1 MMSFLPYFSA
11 ETWTL
16 LALLI
21 TLIVVYG
28 YWPYGVFTKMGIPG
42 PKPLPYFGTTMGY
55 RKGIANFDTECFQ
68 KYGRIWGIYD
78 GRQPVLCI
86 MDKSM
91 IKTVLIKE
99 CYNIFT
105 NRRNIILNGEL
116 FDAVSLAEDDT
127 WRRIRSVL
135 SPSFTSGRLKEM
147 FGIMKQHSANLLNG
161 MKKQADKDQTID
173 VKEFFGP
180 YSMDVVTST
189 AFSVDIDSLNNPSDP
204 FVSNVKKMFKFNL
217 FNPLFLLIMLFPFT
231 GPILEKM
238 KFSFFPTAVL
248 DFFYASLAKI
258 KSGRDSGNS
267 TSRVDFLQLM
277 IDSQKGN
284 DTKTGG
290 EQTKG
295 LTDHEILSQAIMFI
309 FGGYETSSS
318 TMSFLAYNLAT
329 NPHTMTKLQ
338 EEIDTVF
345 PNKAPIQYEA
355 LMQMDYLD
363 CVLNESLRLYPI
375 APRLERVA
383 KKTVEINGIV
393 IPKDCVV
400 LVPTW
405 TLHRDPEIW
414 SDPEE
419 FKPERFSKEN
429 KEPIDP
435 NTYMP
440 FGAGPRN
447 CIGMRF
453 ALIMIKLAMVE
464 ILQSFTFSVCDETE
478 IPLEI
483 DNQGFLMPKRPI
495 KLRLDPRSNTPSNTT
510 ATTLKSPTM

>member
-1 MMSFLPYFSA
+1 MSFLPYFSA

-42 PKPLPYFGTTMGY
+42 PKPLPYIGTMMEY
-55 RKGIANFDTECFQ
+55 KKGMTNFDTECFQ

-91 IKTVLIKE
+91 IKTILIKE
-99 CYNIFT
+99 CYNIFI
-105 NRRNIILNGEL
+105 NRRDFHLNGEM
-116 FDAVSLAEDDT
+116 FDALSVAEDDT

-161 MKKQADKDQTID
+161 MKKQADKDQAIE

-204 FVSNVKKMFKFNL
+204 FVSNVKKMIKFDL
-217 FNPLFLLIMLFPFT
+217 LNPLFFLVALFPFT

-238 KFSFFPTAVL
+238 KFSFFPTEVT

-258 KSGRDSGNS
+258 KSGRSD
-267 TSRVDFLQLM
+267 LY
-277 IDSQKGN
+277 
-284 DTKTGG
+284 
-290 EQTKG
+290 
-295 LTDHEILSQAIMFI
+295 LTPVQ
-309 FGGYETSSS
+309 
-318 TMSFLAYNLAT
+318 
-329 NPHTMTKLQ
+329 
-338 EEIDTVF
+338 
-345 PNKAPIQYEA
+345 APIQYEA
-355 LMQMDYLD
+355 LVQMDYLD

-375 APRLERVA
+375 SPRLERVA

-429 KEPIDP
+429 KESIDP

-478 IPLEI
+478 VRRSPEQTEYDIIKTSVSFI
-483 DNQGFLMPKRPI
+483 DRGCTCRLMYILPQLP
-495 KLRLDPRSNTPSNTT
+495 
-510 ATTLKSPTM
+510 

>member
-1 MMSFLPYFSA
+1 MCCYNLHPAQPEEDWPPHIAWFLSRFLPRF
-11 ETWTL
+11 W
-16 LALLI
+16 
-21 TLIVVYG
+21 YG

-42 PKPLPYFGTTMGY
+42 PKPLPYFGTMMGY
-55 RKGIANFDTECFQ
+55 RKGINNFDTECYQ

-78 GRQPVLCI
+78 GRQPVLCV

-105 NRRNIILNGEL
+105 NRRDFHLNGEM
-116 FDAVSLAEDDT
+116 FDALSVVEDDA

-161 MKKQADKDQTID
+161 MKKQADKDQTIE

-217 FNPLFLLIMLFPFT
+217 FNPLFLLILFFPFT

-248 DFFYASLAKI
+248 DFFYTSLAKI
-258 KSGRDSGNS
+258 KSGR
-267 TSRVDFLQLM
+267 
-277 IDSQKGN
+277 
-284 DTKTGG
+284 
-290 EQTKG
+290 
-295 LTDHEILSQAIMFI
+295 LTDHEILSQAIIFI
-309 FGGYETSSS
+309 FGGYETSST

-435 NTYMP
+435 YTYMP

-453 ALIMIKLAMVE
+453 AMIMMKLAMVE

-478 IPLEI
+478 VRRSPEQTEYDI
-483 DNQGFLMPKRPI
+483 I
-495 KLRLDPRSNTPSNTT
+495 KHQYLFQHGHHLF
-510 ATTLKSPTM
+510 

>member
-1 MMSFLPYFSA
+1 MSFLPYFSA

-42 PKPLPYFGTTMGY
+42 PKPLPYFGTMLEY
-55 RKGIANFDTECFQ
+55 RKGITNFDTECFQ

-78 GRQPVLCI
+78 GRQPVLCV
-86 MDKSM
+86 MDKSI

-99 CYNIFT
+99 CYNIFI
-105 NRRNIILNGEL
+105 NRRDFHLNGEM
-116 FDAVSLAEDDT
+116 FDALSVVEDDA

-161 MKKQADKDQTID
+161 MKKQADKDRTIE

-204 FVSNVKKMFKFNL
+204 FVSNVKKMVKFDL
-217 FNPLFLLIMLFPFT
+217 LNPLFLLI
-231 GPILEKM
+231 
-238 KFSFFPTAVL
+238 
-248 DFFYASLAKI
+248 
-258 KSGRDSGNS
+258 
-267 TSRVDFLQLM
+267 RVDFLQLM
-277 IDSQKGN
+277 IDSQKGS

-295 LTDHEILSQAIMFI
+295 LTDHEILSQAMIFI
-309 FGGYETSSS
+309 FAGYETSSS

-375 APRLERVA
+375 SPRLERVA
-383 KKTVEINGIV
+383 KKTVEINGII

-435 NTYMP
+435 YTYMP

-447 CIGMRF
+447 CIGMCF

-478 IPLEI
+478 VRRSPEQTEYDI
-483 DNQGFLMPKRPI
+483 I
-495 KLRLDPRSNTPSNTT
+495 KHQYLFQHGHHLF
-510 ATTLKSPTM
+510 

>member
-21 TLIVVYG
+21 TLILVYG

-42 PKPLPYFGTTMGY
+42 PKPLPYFGTMMGY
-55 RKGIANFDTECFQ
+55 RKGINNFDTECFQ

-78 GRQPVLCI
+78 GRQPVLCT

-116 FDAVSLAEDDT
+116 FDAVRCRG
-127 WRRIRSVL
+127 RRGDGS
-135 SPSFTSGRLKEM
+135 M

-161 MKKQADKDQTID
+161 MKKQADKDQTIE

-217 FNPLFLLIMLFPFT
+217 FNPLFLLILFFPFT

-295 LTDHEILSQAIMFI
+295 LTDHEILSQAIIFI
-309 FGGYETSSS
+309 FGGYETSST

-375 APRLERVA
+375 IPRLERVA

-429 KEPIDP
+429 KESIDP
-435 NTYMP
+435 YTYMP

-478 IPLEI
+478 IPLEM
-483 DNQGFLMPKRPI
+483 DNQGLLMPKRPI
-495 KLRLDPRSNTPSNTT
+495 KLRLEARRNTPSNTT
-510 ATTLKSPTM
+510 ATTLKSPTT

>member
-1 MMSFLPYFSA
+1 MSFLPYFSA

-42 PKPLPYFGTTMGY
+42 PKPLPYFGTMLEY
-55 RKGIANFDTECFQ
+55 KKGITNFDTECFQ

-78 GRQPVLCI
+78 GRQPVLCV
-86 MDKSM
+86 MDKSI

-105 NRRNIILNGEL
+105 NRRDFHLNGEM
-116 FDAVSLAEDDT
+116 FDAL
-127 WRRIRSVL
+127 
-135 SPSFTSGRLKEM
+135 
-147 FGIMKQHSANLLNG
+147 
-161 MKKQADKDQTID
+161 
-173 VKEFFGP
+173 FFGP

-204 FVSNVKKMFKFNL
+204 FVSNVKKMVKFDL
-217 FNPLFLLIMLFPFT
+217 LNPLFLLVALFPFT

-238 KFSFFPTAVL
+238 KFSIFPTAVT
-248 DFFYASLAKI
+248 DFFYASLIKI
-258 KSGRDSGNS
+258 KSGRETGIS
-267 TSRVDFLQLM
+267 TVNIRVDFLQLM
-277 IDSQKGN
+277 IDSQKGS

-295 LTDHEILSQAIMFI
+295 LTDHEILSQAMIFI
-309 FGGYETSSS
+309 FAGYETSSS

-329 NPHTMTKLQ
+329 NPHVMTKLQ

-375 APRLERVA
+375 SPRLERVA
-383 KKTVEINGIV
+383 KKTVEINGII

-435 NTYMP
+435 YTYMP

-478 IPLEI
+478 VRRSPEQTEYDI
-483 DNQGFLMPKRPI
+483 I
-495 KLRLDPRSNTPSNTT
+495 KHQYLFQHGHHLF
-510 ATTLKSPTM
+510 

>member
-1 MMSFLPYFSA
+1 MTQNHIKRALILRTFLKCIMA
-11 ETWTL
+11 THVLE
-16 LALLI
+16 
-21 TLIVVYG
+21 
-28 YWPYGVFTKMGIPG
+28 KMGIPG
-42 PKPLPYFGTTMGY
+42 PKPLPYFGTMMGY
-55 RKGIANFDTECFQ
+55 RKGINNFDTECYQ

-78 GRQPVLCI
+78 GRQPVLCV

-116 FDAVSLAEDDT
+116 FDAVSIAEDDT

-161 MKKQADKDQTID
+161 MKKQADKDQTIE

-204 FVSNVKKMFKFNL
+204 FISNVKKMFKFNL
-217 FNPLFLLIMLFPFT
+217 FNPLILLILFFPFI

-258 KSGRDSGNS
+258 KSGRDTGNS
-267 TSRVDFLQLM
+267 TVNMFYIYICMYDCY
-277 IDSQKGN
+277 IDIFIC
-284 DTKTGG
+284 TFI
-290 EQTKG
+290 
-295 LTDHEILSQAIMFI
+295 ILSQAIIFI
-309 FGGYETSSS
+309 FGGYETSST

-363 CVLNESLRLYPI
+363 CVLNESLRLYPV

-435 NTYMP
+435 YTYMP

-453 ALIMIKLAMVE
+453 AMIMMKLAMVE

-483 DNQGFLMPKRPI
+483 DNQGLLMPKRPI
-495 KLRLDPRSNTPSNTT
+495 KLRLEPRSNTLSNTT
-510 ATTLKSPTM
+510 ATSLKSPTT

>member
-1 MMSFLPYFSA
+1 MRSFLPYFSA

-16 LALLI
+16 LVLLI

-28 YWPYGVFTKMGIPG
+28 YWPYSFFTKLGIPG
-42 PKPLPYFGTTMGY
+42 PKPLPFLGTMLEY
-55 RKGIANFDTECFQ
+55 KKGFTRFDTECFQ

-78 GRQPVLCI
+78 GRQPVLCT
-86 MDKSM
+86 MDRTM
-91 IKTVLIKE
+91 IKTILIKE
-99 CYNIFT
+99 CYNNFT
-105 NRRNIILNGEL
+105 NRRNFHLNGEL
-116 FDAVSLAEDDT
+116 YDALSIAEDDA
-127 WRRIRSVL
+127 WKRIRSVL

-147 FGIMKQHSANLLNG
+147 FGIMKQHSSNLLNG
-161 MKKQADKDQTID
+161 MKKQAEKGQAIEL
-173 VKEFFGP
+173 KEFFGP

-204 FVSNVKKMFKFNL
+204 FVSNVKKMLKFDL
-217 FNPLFLLIMLFPFT
+217 FNPLFLLVALFPFT
-231 GPILEKM
+231 GPVMEKM
-238 KFSFFPTAVL
+238 KFSFFPVEVT

-258 KSGRDSGNS
+258 KSGRGTGN
-267 TSRVDFLQLM
+267 TNGRVDFLQLM
-277 IDSQKGN
+277 IDSQK
-284 DTKTGG
+284 DSKTKTGE
-290 EQTKG
+290 EQNKG
-295 LTDHEILSQAIMFI
+295 ALNTVDHEILSQAMIFI
-309 FGGYETSSS
+309 FAGYETTSS
-318 TMSFLAYNLAT
+318 TMSFLAYNLAV
-329 NPHTMTKLQ
+329 NPHVMTKLQ

-355 LMQMDYLD
+355 LMQMEYLD
-363 CVLNESLRLYPI
+363 SVLNESLRLYPI
-375 APRLERVA
+375 AARLERVT
-383 KKTVEINGIV
+383 KKTVEINGII

-429 KEPIDP
+429 KESIDP
-435 NTYMP
+435 YSYMP

-464 ILQSFTFSVCDETE
+464 ILQSYTFTACDETQ
-478 IPLEI
+478 IPLEMDI
-483 DNQGFLMPKRPI
+483 QGLLMPKQPI
-495 KLRLDPRSNTPSNTT
+495 KLKLEPRNAPSNTGST
-510 ATTLKSPTM
+510 AA

>member
-1 MMSFLPYFSA
+1 MSFLPYFSA

-28 YWPYGVFTKMGIPG
+28 YWPYGVFTKMGVPG
-42 PKPLPYFGTTMGY
+42 PKPLPYFGTMM
-55 RKGIANFDTECFQ
+55 E
-68 KYGRIWGIYD
+68 IYD
-78 GRQPVLCI
+78 GRQPVLCT

-105 NRRNIILNGEL
+105 NRMHFHLNGEM
-116 FDAVSLAEDDT
+116 FDAVSAAEDDT

-135 SPSFTSGRLKEM
+135 SPSFTSGRLKEVEPSL
-147 FGIMKQHSANLLNG
+147 HLSL
-161 MKKQADKDQTID
+161 
-173 VKEFFGP
+173 
-180 YSMDVVTST
+180 SM
-189 AFSVDIDSLNNPSDP
+189 IYQL
-204 FVSNVKKMFKFNL
+204 KMIKFDL
-217 FNPLFLLIMLFPFT
+217 FNPLFLLIALFPFT

-238 KFSFFPTAVL
+238 KFSFFPSEVT

-258 KSGRDSGNS
+258 KSGRDTGNS

-277 IDSQKGN
+277 IDSQKGS
-284 DTKTGG
+284 DTKTG
-290 EQTKG
+290 EDQTKG
-295 LTDHEILSQAIMFI
+295 LTDHEILSQAMIFI
-309 FGGYETSSS
+309 FAGYETSSS

-329 NPHTMTKLQ
+329 NPHVMTKLQ

-345 PNKAPIQYEA
+345 PNKTPIQYEA

-375 APRLERVA
+375 SPRLERVA

-429 KEPIDP
+429 KESIDP
-435 NTYMP
+435 YTYMP

-478 IPLEI
+478 ILLEM
-483 DNQGFLMPKRPI
+483 DKQFLLMPKRPI
-495 KLRLDPRSNTPSNTT
+495 KLRLEPRSITSSNTT
-510 ATTLKSPTM
+510 SISLKSPAT

>member
-42 PKPLPYFGTTMGY
+42 PKPLPYFGTMLEY
-55 RKGIANFDTECFQ
+55 K
-68 KYGRIWGIYD
+68 K
-78 GRQPVLCI
+78 
-86 MDKSM
+86 
-91 IKTVLIKE
+91 
-99 CYNIFT
+99 
-105 NRRNIILNGEL
+105 NIILNGEL
-116 FDAVSLAEDDT
+116 FDAVSVAEDDT

-161 MKKQADKDQTID
+161 MKKQADKDQTIE

-217 FNPLFLLIMLFPFT
+217 FNPLFLLILFFPFT

-258 KSGRDSGNS
+258 KSGQTCYKHILSPIPSSPLLSPS
-267 TSRVDFLQLM
+267 T
-277 IDSQKGN
+277 
-284 DTKTGG
+284 
-290 EQTKG
+290 G
-295 LTDHEILSQAIMFI
+295 LTDHEILSQAVIFI
-309 FGGYETSSS
+309 FGGYETSST

-429 KEPIDP
+429 KESIDP

-478 IPLEI
+478 VRRSPEQTEYDI
-483 DNQGFLMPKRPI
+483 I
-495 KLRLDPRSNTPSNTT
+495 KHQYLFQHGQHLF
-510 ATTLKSPTM
+510 

>member
-42 PKPLPYFGTTMGY
+42 PKPLPYFGTMLEY
-55 RKGIANFDTECFQ
+55 K
-68 KYGRIWGIYD
+68 K
-78 GRQPVLCI
+78 
-86 MDKSM
+86 
-91 IKTVLIKE
+91 
-99 CYNIFT
+99 
-105 NRRNIILNGEL
+105 NIILNGEL
-116 FDAVSLAEDDT
+116 FDAVSVAEDDT

-161 MKKQADKDQTID
+161 MKKQADKDQTIE

-217 FNPLFLLIMLFPFT
+217 FNPLFLLILFFPFT

-258 KSGRDSGNS
+258 KSGRDTGNS
-267 TSRVDFLQLM
+267 TSRVDFLQMM
-277 IDSQKGN
+277 IDSQ
-284 DTKTGG
+284 
-290 EQTKG
+290 KG
-295 LTDHEILSQAIMFI
+295 LTDHEILSQAVIFI
-309 FGGYETSSS
+309 FGGYETSST

-429 KEPIDP
+429 KESIDP

-478 IPLEI
+478 VRRSPEQTEYDI
-483 DNQGFLMPKRPI
+483 I
-495 KLRLDPRSNTPSNTT
+495 KHQYLNLLPS
-510 ATTLKSPTM
+510 

>member
-1 MMSFLPYFSA
+1 MSFLPYFSA

-21 TLIVVYG
+21 TLIVVY
-28 YWPYGVFTKMGIPG
+28 WPYGVFTKMGIPG
-42 PKPLPYFGTTMGY
+42 PKPLPYFGTMLEY
-55 RKGIANFDTECFQ
+55 RKGIINFDTECFQ

-78 GRQPVLCI
+78 GRQPVLCT
-86 MDKSM
+86 MDKSI

-99 CYNIFT
+99 CYNIFI
-105 NRRNIILNGEL
+105 NRRDFHLNGEM
-116 FDAVSLAEDDT
+116 FDALSVAEDDT

-161 MKKQADKDQTID
+161 MKKQADKDQTIE

-204 FVSNVKKMFKFNL
+204 FVSNVKKMTKFDL
-217 FNPLFLLIMLFPFT
+217 LNPLFLLVCETTHAQTHTDAEF
-231 GPILEKM
+231 
-238 KFSFFPTAVL
+238 
-248 DFFYASLAKI
+248 
-258 KSGRDSGNS
+258 
-267 TSRVDFLQLM
+267 RVDFLQMM
-277 IDSQKGN
+277 IDSQKGS

-295 LTDHEILSQAIMFI
+295 LTDHEILSQAMIFI
-309 FGGYETSSS
+309 FAGYETSSS

-329 NPHTMTKLQ
+329 NPHVMTKLQ

-345 PNKAPIQYEA
+345 PNKAPIQYEG

-375 APRLERVA
+375 SPRLERVA
-383 KKTVEINGIV
+383 KKTVEINGII

-429 KEPIDP
+429 KESIDP
-435 NTYMP
+435 YTYMP
-440 FGAGPRN
+440 FGPRN

-478 IPLEI
+478 VRHSPEQTEYDI
-483 DNQGFLMPKRPI
+483 I
-495 KLRLDPRSNTPSNTT
+495 KHQ
-510 ATTLKSPTM
+510 

>member
-1 MMSFLPYFSA
+1 MRSFLPYFSA

-16 LALLI
+16 LVLLI

-28 YWPYGVFTKMGIPG
+28 YWPYSFFTKLGIPG
-42 PKPLPYFGTTMGY
+42 PKPLPFLGTMLEY
-55 RKGIANFDTECFQ
+55 KKGFTRFDTECFQ

-78 GRQPVLCI
+78 GRQPVLCT
-86 MDKSM
+86 MDRTM
-91 IKTVLIKE
+91 IKTILIKE
-99 CYNIFT
+99 CYNNFT
-105 NRRNIILNGEL
+105 NRRNFHLNGEL
-116 FDAVSLAEDDT
+116 YDALSIAEDDA
-127 WRRIRSVL
+127 WKRIRSVL

-147 FGIMKQHSANLLNG
+147 FGIMKQHSSNLLNG
-161 MKKQADKDQTID
+161 MKKQAEKGQAIEL
-173 VKEFFGP
+173 KEFFGP

-204 FVSNVKKMFKFNL
+204 FVSNVKKMLKFDL
-217 FNPLFLLIMLFPFT
+217 FNPLFLLVALFPFT
-231 GPILEKM
+231 GPVMEKM
-238 KFSFFPTAVL
+238 KFSFFPVEVT

-258 KSGRDSGNS
+258 KSGRGTGN
-267 TSRVDFLQLM
+267 TNGRVDFLQLM
-277 IDSQKGN
+277 IDSQK
-284 DTKTGG
+284 DMYFVIS
-290 EQTKG
+290 
-295 LTDHEILSQAIMFI
+295 HFILSQAMIFI
-309 FGGYETSSS
+309 FAGYETTSS
-318 TMSFLAYNLAT
+318 TMSFLAYNLAV
-329 NPHTMTKLQ
+329 NPHVMTKLQ

-355 LMQMDYLD
+355 LMQMEYLD
-363 CVLNESLRLYPI
+363 SVLNESLRLYPI
-375 APRLERVA
+375 AARLERVT
-383 KKTVEINGIV
+383 KKTVEINGII

-429 KEPIDP
+429 KESIDP
-435 NTYMP
+435 YSYMP

-464 ILQSFTFSVCDETE
+464 ILQSYTFTACDETQ
-478 IPLEI
+478 IPLEMDI
-483 DNQGFLMPKRPI
+483 QGLLMPKQPI
-495 KLRLDPRSNTPSNTT
+495 KLKLEPRNAPSNTGST
-510 ATTLKSPTM
+510 AA